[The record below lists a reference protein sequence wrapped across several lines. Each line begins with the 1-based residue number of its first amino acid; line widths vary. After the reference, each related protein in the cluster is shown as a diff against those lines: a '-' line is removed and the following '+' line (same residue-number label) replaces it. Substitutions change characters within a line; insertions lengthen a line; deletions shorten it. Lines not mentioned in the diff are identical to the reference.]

1 MSRGPGRLERAIRAL
16 FDAHP
21 DLAFVTDEL
30 CEHCY
35 PDAKPIERKH
45 QVAVLRAA
53 FKVINNDPDWGG
65 FRSASQGGAIVFY
78 NRANV
83 QSTAMC
89 CEMAFYAT
97 VYRSP
102 KRARRTMRAVD
113 SFFFWRDMNQR
124 LKRRKIPQHPL
135 RAPYTWV
142 IKDRADVLKA
152 LRPDDL
158 KRAAKWVQEHIAKR
172 DGNVENSGGHRSHR
186 WPSRRCHAAYAS
198 ASSRRPHPRTVD
210 AERSGRCTRWPRRT
224 CRRTGR
230 RSAAGGLTERAR
242 CLVTCLNLTS
252 VRFPAPRCF
261 PVSGASTYGLSGG
274 GPASA
279 AEPASV
285 AGWRGP
291 RRRSPSPRR
300 GPAGHSWSS
309 SSALAAV
316 TPSAPP

>member
-113 SFFFWRDMNQR
+113 SFFFWRDIN
-124 LKRRKIPQHPL
+124 
-135 RAPYTWV
+135 
-142 IKDRADVLKA
+142 
-152 LRPDDL
+152 
-158 KRAAKWVQEHIAKR
+158 
-172 DGNVENSGGHRSHR
+172 
-186 WPSRRCHAAYAS
+186 
-198 ASSRRPHPRTVD
+198 
-210 AERSGRCTRWPRRT
+210 
-224 CRRTGR
+224 
-230 RSAAGGLTERAR
+230 
-242 CLVTCLNLTS
+242 
-252 VRFPAPRCF
+252 
-261 PVSGASTYGLSGG
+261 
-274 GPASA
+274 
-279 AEPASV
+279 
-285 AGWRGP
+285 
-291 RRRSPSPRR
+291 
-300 GPAGHSWSS
+300 
-309 SSALAAV
+309 
-316 TPSAPP
+316 